1 MPVALAWGLAVSCG
15 LGTTAAM
22 AATASH
28 HIRNGRIATDYGAE
42 VSYLQTTD
50 SVTGATSDIGGPNR
64 VRGCNLAASQDGKTL
79 AYSTVCGYFAGRGSD
94 TVSMMNRD
102 GTGQR
107 VVWRMPS
114 DFGSRQSVV
123 GNPAISPDGK
133 RILFGTFPHGPS
145 QTRYWTI
152 HTDGTGLAPLDL
164 GVGTAPDGVPRFS
177 PDGRTLA
184 FTIGGVIWLKK
195 GHKPAAPL
203 AVRKPGLP
211 NDPQYGWLRW
221 SPDGRHLVF
230 ADGKGLYEVAAGGST
245 WRTLATSPNTSTGY
259 FEPTYSP
266 DGTQLAFMSIT
277 PSGDPGGDLLRSIAG
292 LTLARPGTPRTILP
306 GNPAYQVA
314 DPVWLSPQW
323 R

>member
-1 MPVALAWGLAVSCG
+1 MTTPITVAWALAVSCG
-15 LGTTAAM
+15 LGTTAAT

-28 HIRNGRIATDYGAE
+28 HIRNGQIATDYGAE
-42 VSYLQTTD
+42 VIYLQNTD
-50 SVTGATSDIGGPNR
+50 PVTGATSDIGAPNR
-64 VRGCNLAASQDGKTL
+64 IKGCNLAASQDGKTL
-79 AYSTVCGYFAGRGSD
+79 VYSTVCGYFTDRGGD
-94 TVSMMNRD
+94 TVSVMNRD

-107 VVWRMPS
+107 VVWQMPP
-114 DFGSRQSVV
+114 DFGNRQSVV

-152 HTDGTGLAPLDL
+152 NTDGTGLAPLDL
-164 GVGTAPDGVPRFS
+164 GVSTAPDGVPRFS

-184 FTIGGVIWLKK
+184 FTVGGVIWLKK
-195 GHKPAAPL
+195 GNKPAAPL
-203 AVRKPGLP
+203 TVRKPGLP
-211 NDPQYGWLRW
+211 NDPYGWLRW

-230 ADGKGLYEVAAGGST
+230 ADGKGLYEVAANGST
-245 WRTLATSPNTSTGY
+245 WRTLVTSPNSTTGY
-259 FEPTYSP
+259 LEPTYSP

-277 PSGDPGGDLLRSIAG
+277 PSGDRGGDLLRSIVG

-314 DPVWLSPQW
+314 DPVWLPA